1 MTIAQHQAAKNRKT
15 HYRFGIE
22 IAMPGWAI
30 TVHFGR
36 RTWRFA

>member
-1 MTIAQHQAAKNRKT
+1 MADKRRT

>member
-1 MTIAQHQAAKNRKT
+1 MAEKPRKS

-22 IAMPGWAI
+22 IALPGWQI

-36 RTWRFA
+36 RTWRWA